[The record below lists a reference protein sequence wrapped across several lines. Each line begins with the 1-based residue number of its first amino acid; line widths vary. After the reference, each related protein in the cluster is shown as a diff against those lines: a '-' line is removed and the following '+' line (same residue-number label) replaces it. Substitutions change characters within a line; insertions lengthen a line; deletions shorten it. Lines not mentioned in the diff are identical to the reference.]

1 MRLRVLDTGLAPP
14 RWNVAASAALLAG
27 VDAGEDAVLRF
38 HRYPRSCIVGRF
50 QDIAAEL
57 DLDACRTEGV
67 ALARRMTG
75 GGAVVMG
82 PGILAF
88 DLVLPGSGAVL
99 HEVTAGVGEALVA
112 ALADLGLIA
121 ARPTPGSVAIGGL
134 KVSGS
139 AGRLARRAVLHQA
152 TLILDLADAPPLSL
166 LRRRTEG
173 GKPTADPRHRV
184 TDMRTALRLLPGP
197 HAEVLA
203 AGRLRSKHED
213 SASFGAPLR
222 GAPRDDDRGD
232 RGAPTRDADVGKA
245 VIERLTERVAGAF
258 ALRPEH
264 DTMTNEARARAA
276 TILADTVGRDDFVL
290 TGNVERRAA

>member
-1 MRLRVLDTGLAPP
+1 VRLRVLDTGLAPA
-14 RWNVAASAALLAG
+14 RWNVAASAALLAS

-38 HRYPRSCIVGRF
+38 HRYPHSCIVGRF
-50 QDIAAEL
+50 QDIEAEL
-57 DLDACRTEGV
+57 DLAACHAEGT
-67 ALARRMTG
+67 ALARRLTG

-88 DLVLPGSGAVL
+88 DLVLPGGGAAL
-99 HEVTAGVGEALVA
+99 QRVTDGAGEALVA
-112 ALADLGLIA
+112 ALTDLGLVA

-173 GKPTADPRHRV
+173 GRPTADPRHRV
-184 TDMRTALRLLPGP
+184 TDVTTAMRAIPSP

-203 AGRLRSKHED
+203 ESEPRSTRDGR
-213 SASFGAPLR
+213 ASFEASLREAPQDEDVTGVLTQRIAATLR
-222 GAPRDDDRGD
+222 LEPS
-232 RGAPTRDADVGKA
+232 
-245 VIERLTERVAGAF
+245 I
-258 ALRPEH
+258 
-264 DTMTNEARARAA
+264 DTMSDAERAQAA

-290 TGNVERRAA
+290 TGDVERRAA